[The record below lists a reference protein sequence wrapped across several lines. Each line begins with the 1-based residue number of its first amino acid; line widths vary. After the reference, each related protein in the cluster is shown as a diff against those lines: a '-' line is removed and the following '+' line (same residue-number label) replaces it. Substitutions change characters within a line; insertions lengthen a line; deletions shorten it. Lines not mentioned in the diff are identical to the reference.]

1 MYVNVGARDINTNAD
16 IPTKKELK
24 GRIATYPTK
33 VEFYVTDAFGPN
45 AGKTV
50 MMDNMDIGI
59 KYTVVGPNPYTSRK
73 WYATVEK
80 LPNGT
85 ITVK

>member
-1 MYVNVGARDINTNAD
+1 MYVNVGAKVMPGNSD
-16 IPTKKELK
+16 IPSKKALKACIAANPGDVVLYDTSELSTP
-24 GRIATYPTK
+24 GTRTCSYLD
-33 VEFYVTDAFGPN
+33 VGV
-45 AGKTV
+45 
-50 MMDNMDIGI
+50 

-85 ITVK
+85 IRVS